1 MYCWLTNRN
10 VWSHRLKAK
19 WGVGEELVR
28 SWWWGGGDSKTTN
41 ESDRQSKQSD
51 QCLTRRHPQDIHKA
65 TTGERS
71 VTWWTKM
78 NESDKSEQQWKK
90 VNNSERQWQKWQ
102 PVFFVF
108 WCFQLLISSHL
119 FLYPQG
125 STLWILT
132 LIIRTLHHIQVH
144 TKLTS
149 AFTPG
154 VNDITCSSQVEDT
167 WKGVLLG
174 RFPEFIMDNIT
185 NQDGVE
191 LSGAER
197 KWKKVKE
204 TERK

>member
-65 TTGERS
+65 TTRERS

-90 VNNSERQWQKWQ
+90 VNNSERQWQTVKEVTASEHQ
-102 PVFFVF
+102 
-108 WCFQLLISSHL
+108 
-119 FLYPQG
+119 
-125 STLWILT
+125 
-132 LIIRTLHHIQVH
+132 
-144 TKLTS
+144 
-149 AFTPG
+149 
-154 VNDITCSSQVEDT
+154 
-167 WKGVLLG
+167 
-174 RFPEFIMDNIT
+174 
-185 NQDGVE
+185 
-191 LSGAER
+191 
-197 KWKKVKE
+197 WKKVKNVKVGDE
-204 TERK
+204 SAESHWGPNSVLIIFNCVFEDCSARTQPGQYVLLTD